1 MESQSAT
8 SYCLER
14 VRRQDHARY
23 LTTLFCNSEQRNL
36 LAAVYAWNL
45 EVAKTA
51 ETVSEATLGEI
62 RLQWWSEGLS
72 ELWKGNTR
80 AHPVLQALETGR
92 GNLEGVSQSFE
103 RILDAR
109 SFDLDPAPPANLGEL
124 EDYAEAT
131 SAELLCI
138 ALAALGALP
147 DEHERKVAR
156 HVGIAWALTGL
167 IRAVPFHARQK
178 RLYLPEDHM
187 EVAGVERSD
196 LFELRGS
203 DQVSGIAMRLARRAE
218 EHLSE
223 ARKLARNIKSHRRA
237 PFLIA
242 GLNDLQLKALERA
255 AYDPFNP
262 RLARVEGRGAWK
274 VSWNAWR
281 GRF

>member
-1 MESQSAT
+1 MESPSAI
-8 SYCLER
+8 SHCLES
-14 VRRQDHARY
+14 VRRHDHARY
-23 LTTLFCNSEQRNL
+23 LTTLFCTPEQRNL

-51 ETVSEATLGEI
+51 ETVSETTLGEI

-80 AHPVLQALETGR
+80 AHPVLQALEFGKEK
-92 GNLEGVSQSFE
+92 LEGSAQSFE

-109 SFDLDPAPPANLGEL
+109 SFDLDPAPPINLEAL

-131 SAELLCI
+131 SAELISI
-138 ALAALGALP
+138 ALSALGAPP

-167 IRAVPFHARQK
+167 LRAVPFHARQK
-178 RLYLPEDHM
+178 RLYLPEDHL
-187 EVAGVERSD
+187 EVAGVQRSD

-203 DQVSGIAMRLARRAE
+203 DQISGVVMRLARRAE
-218 EHLSE
+218 GHLYE
-223 ARKLARNIKSHRRA
+223 ARKGAQGIGRRRHT

-242 GLNDLQLKALERA
+242 GLNDLHLKALQRA
-255 AYDPFNP
+255 DYDPFDS
-262 RLARVEGRGAWK
+262 RLARLEGRGVWK
-274 VSWNAWR
+274 ISWNALR